1 MINKEEIIKLIEN
14 KKYQDVLNQFSE
26 DFLFNLKKVLDF
38 YKIEYKDNI
47 TLIEC
52 ISLIDVFVPL
62 GESITHVPMT
72 TIYNESREIESRVS
86 FAMNWYDRWMENIN
100 NMRN

>member
-26 DFLFNLKKVLDF
+26 DYLINLKSILDF
-38 YKIEYKDNI
+38 HKIPYNDNL

-52 ISLIDVFVPL
+52 V
-62 GESITHVPMT
+62 SIVECRIPNSEIILHVPME

-86 FAMNWYDRWMENIN
+86 FAVNWYDRWLENIN